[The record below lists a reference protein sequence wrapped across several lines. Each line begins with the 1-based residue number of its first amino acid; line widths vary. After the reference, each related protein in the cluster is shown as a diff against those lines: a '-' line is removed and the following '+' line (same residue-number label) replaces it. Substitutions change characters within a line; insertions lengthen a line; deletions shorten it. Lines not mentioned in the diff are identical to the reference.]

1 MDFEALLA
9 FLSALSQNNNKAWFD
24 AHRETYERLRGQFL
38 GLLTRVLDG
47 VSLFDA
53 QVGIVEPKD
62 CLYRINRDIRFSP
75 DKSPYKTY
83 FSAAICPQGRS
94 SNLPAYYFHITE
106 KGEFL
111 AAGGLYMPE
120 PGQLALIRRHIAE
133 GPVRLAAVLQ
143 APEFVATFGTLDG
156 ERLKRPPQGFDET
169 TPYIEVIKLKSFS
182 VDHELSGWRDRPDA
196 VADELIGVF
205 RALYPLINWLREA
218 LAGCDRG

>member
-1 MDFEALLA
+1 MDFAALLA
-9 FLSALSQNNNKAWFD
+9 FLTALAQNNNKAWFD
-24 AHRETYERLRGQFL
+24 AHRATYEGLRGQFL

-47 VSLFDA
+47 ISLFDA

-83 FSAAICPQGRS
+83 FSAAICPQGRR

-111 AAGGLYMPE
+111 AAGGMYMPE

-133 GPVRLAAVLQ
+133 EPARLAAVLQ

-156 ERLKRPPQGFDET
+156 ERLKRPPQGFDES

-182 VDHELSGWRDRPDA
+182 VGHELSGWQEKPDA
-196 VADELIGVF
+196 AADELIGVF
-205 RALYPLINWLREA
+205 HDMYPFVGWLHEA
-218 LAGCDRG
+218 LAGWERQ

>member
-9 FLSALSQNNNKAWFD
+9 FLSALAENNNKAWFD
-24 AHRETYERLRGQFL
+24 EHRETYEWLRGQFL
-38 GLLTRVLDG
+38 GLVTRVLDG

-133 GPVRLAAVLQ
+133 QPARLAAVLE
-143 APEFVATFGTLDG
+143 APEFAATFGTLEG
-156 ERLKRPPQGFDET
+156 ERLKRPPQGFDAD

-182 VDHELSGWRDRPDA
+182 VGHELSGWRESPE
-196 VADELIGVF
+196 VAANELIGVF
-205 RALYPLINWLREA
+205 HTLFPLINWLREA
-218 LAGCDRG
+218 LAGWERE